1 MKDLKEQDSGYYW
14 CVVEINNGG
23 DIEKSFYLSVTR
35 DTPALH
41 VDHREITGF
50 VGEQII
56 INCHH
61 SNRGEMKWCRLGRSC
76 VTEQSGSIDRTE
88 VTIDRSLPSVFT
100 VAMRGLRTESS
111 GWYWCVQGD
120 LQMPVH
126 LTVTEKPTT
135 ITVAAT
141 TLLTTTEPE
150 NPTTASV
157 DKETTIVHSEQ
168 QSDSIDPRT
177 LIIFLSLMIFIAFVT
192 IIIWFMLKKHKQA
205 KAAASATT
213 TSCTE
218 SNVDVMYSSV
228 VFKRPNG
235 VLETSYTQSDVDVMY
250 SSVALK
256 KPKCVL
262 KAEANDD
269 SVTYSTLA

>member
-192 IIIWFMLKKHKQA
+192 IIIWFMLKKHNFMHGEQCGCDVQLCGFQEA
-205 KAAASATT
+205 KRCPRDFIYSER
-213 TSCTE
+213 CGC
-218 SNVDVMYSSV
+218 DVQLCG
-228 VFKRPNG
+228 F
-235 VLETSYTQSDVDVMY
+235 E
-250 SSVALK
+250 
-256 KPKCVL
+256 
-262 KAEANDD
+262 EAKMCPQG
-269 SVTYSTLA
+269 